1 MARFT
6 GSEGE
11 SGASTPRNGAQPTIG
26 TTLLVLDESM
36 DLPRIVRALKARGL
50 RPVMIPV
57 AKGAVQ
63 LVSRWEPQAVI
74 LQAGGSGWL
83 ALLRFL
89 DRRSIPC
96 VLLGTTGQLRRASG
110 QSSSCVQLLLPVEP
124 DEIAQAAQL
133 VIGPPSSGALPE
145 VIDLGI
151 IKLDLRARTVEVEG
165 DQTVLPPKEFEIL
178 AQLALHPGVPLDPAE
193 LLIRVWPGSESATM
207 EDLHVRIWRLRRM
220 IGDHRRPQRLIVN
233 RRGFGYLLNLAEPRE
248 DGSRLIKG

>member
-11 SGASTPRNGAQPTIG
+11 SWGASTPRTVAQPTIG
-26 TTLLVLDESM
+26 TTLLLLDESM
-36 DLPRIVRALKARGL
+36 DLPRIVRALKAQGM

-57 AKGAVQ
+57 AKGAVE

-110 QSSSCVQLLLPVEP
+110 QSSSCVHLLLPVEP

-151 IKLDLRARTVEVEG
+151 VKLDLRARTVEVEG
-165 DQTVLPPKEFEIL
+165 DRAVLPPKEFEIL
-178 AQLALHPGVPLDPAE
+178 LQLALHQDVPLDAAE
-193 LLIRVWPGSESATM
+193 LLIRVWPGSESATV
-207 EDLHVRIWRLRRM
+207 EDLRVRIWRLRQM
-220 IGDHRRPQRLIVN
+220 IGDHRRPRPLIVN
-233 RRGFGYLLNLAEPRE
+233 RRGVGYLLNLAEPRE
-248 DGSRLIKG
+248 DG